1 MSLFRKSPR
10 RMVYLQASAA
20 YWLVETET
28 LPHAGPND
36 CLSYAWQRARTTSG
50 TSQSTPLAPVQGEGA
65 RWGEDAL
72 IALALR
78 RVALLYREH
87 RTRWNKSRSSH

>member
-10 RMVYLQASAA
+10 KKVYLQASAA
-20 YWLVETET
+20 TET

-36 CLSYAWQRARTTSG
+36 CLSYAWRRARTTSG
-50 TSQSTPLAPVQGEGA
+50 TSQSTPLAPVQDEGA
-65 RWGEDAL
+65 RWGEYAL
-72 IALALR
+72 LALALH